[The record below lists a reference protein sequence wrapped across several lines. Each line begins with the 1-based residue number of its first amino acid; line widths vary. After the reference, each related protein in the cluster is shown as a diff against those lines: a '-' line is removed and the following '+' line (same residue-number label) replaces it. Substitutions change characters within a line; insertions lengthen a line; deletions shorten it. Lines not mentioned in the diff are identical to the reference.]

1 MRNLAPH
8 TLILVAVLTLGACA
22 PSTDAPTPKTETAA
36 QTNET
41 EQVNKSTQSENARLD
56 AWFETN
62 YKTTIRAY
70 PQILTSRG
78 IDERQDEWNDPSR
91 SFRLEQLEKSREAL
105 EDMRANFDFDALDED
120 HQLSYRLFEKNVEDS
135 LSRRKWWDHGY
146 TYSQMRGA
154 HSGLPTFLLNNH
166 KIKDVE
172 DAENYLTRLETI
184 DDVLDEHTKQAKAK
198 FEKGIA
204 PPKFVYDFVIES
216 SRNVMSGNPVEADSD
231 KLNLLLEDFR
241 KKVSKLEMKD
251 DERAALYE
259 RAILAIQNDVA
270 PAYERIIA
278 EMERQKD
285 AASTDD
291 GAWKLPDGEA
301 YYASRLQ
308 EMTTTDMSASAIHEL
323 GLSEV
328 DRIHTEMREIMKK
341 VEFDG
346 TLQEFFEFTRT
357 DKQFFKPET
366 QEGRD
371 AYLQEATKFI
381 DDMKIRLPEVFNKK
395 PKADLDVRAV
405 EAFREKAA
413 GKAFYN
419 RPAPD
424 GSRPGIYYANLY
436 RMDAMPIYQMEALAY
451 HEGIPGHHMQLSIS
465 QELEGIPAFRKYGR
479 FTAYSEGWGLY
490 SEFLPKEMGL
500 YADPYSDFGRLA
512 MELWRAARLVVDTGL
527 HDKKW
532 TREEATQYL
541 MTNTPNPESDCLKAI
556 ERYIVMPGQATAY
569 KIGMNK
575 IVELREA
582 AKAELGDAFDIRDF
596 HDAIL
601 ATGPVPLDIMEEQVG
616 AYVAAMKSGSYKPD
630 RL

>member
-1 MRNLAPH
+1 MRNRAPH

-512 MELWRAARLVVDTGL
+512 MELWRAGRLVVDTGL

-532 TREEATQYL
+532 TREQATQYL
-541 MTNTPNPESDCLKAI
+541 MDNTPNPESDCLKAI

-575 IVELREA
+575 ILDLREG
-582 AKAELGDAFDIRDF
+582 AKDELGDAFDIRDF

-616 AYVAAMKSGSYKPD
+616 AYVTRVKAE
-630 RL
+630 

>member
-120 HQLSYRLFEKNVEDS
+120 RQLSYRLFEKNVEDS

-512 MELWRAARLVVDTGL
+512 MELWRAGRLVVDTGL

-532 TREEATQYL
+532 TREQATQYL
-541 MTNTPNPESDCLKAI
+541 MDNTPNPESDCLKAI

-575 IVELREA
+575 ILDLREG
-582 AKAELGDAFDIRDF
+582 AKDELGDAFDIRDF
-596 HDAIL
+596 LSLIHI
-601 ATGPVPLDIMEEQVG
+601 
-616 AYVAAMKSGSYKPD
+616 
-630 RL
+630 

>member
-512 MELWRAARLVVDTGL
+512 MELWRAGRLVVDTGL

-532 TREEATQYL
+532 TREQATQYL
-541 MTNTPNPESDCLKAI
+541 MDNTPNPESDCLKAI

-575 IVELREA
+575 ILDLREG
-582 AKAELGDAFDIRDF
+582 AKDELGDAFDIRDF

-616 AYVAAMKSGSYKPD
+616 AYVTRVKAE
-630 RL
+630 